1 MFLLL
6 CCAVAVAVIDVSP
19 FVRALHEWFAFR
31 FLAVGGIQ
39 ISPVIQCDCE
49 TDAQANSDKA
59 GQRQRERERLKGR
72 ESEIGI
78 SINEL

>member
-59 GQRQRERERLKGR
+59 GQRQRERETKR
-72 ESEIGI
+72 ERERDRD
-78 SINEL
+78 INQ